1 MPSRPQTKTRI
12 ANQIFQHAYGF
23 DVRVKHQGTLYTAPM
38 FALDTPLYVMQQW
51 QLDKKKALD
60 TRPLETSAPSVTNR
74 HRPSQTV
81 TLEARVETF
90 FPQIAGRVSFKADRS
105 HLRAWLLARG
115 ADGQAIGAKTPAAIT
130 PADVNVAIAAWRT
143 PPPAGTAGQPR
154 AVRRITVTPYR
165 RYGKAIDG
173 YARTTPTTSGPLVVA
188 IRTVRHRC
196 RLLREFLVAEGLP
209 PTAIDSAKIP
219 AVEKGHPV
227 GVDLETIRV
236 VAQALAKVPAWADTY
251 GRYLVLN
258 STAQRP
264 TQVMRAE
271 PGDVKL
277 EAKLWIVRSAKGAP
291 AHTITLN
298 TDMLK
303 AWRVFVAAK
312 AWGVYDTSLHAKR
325 LRACG
330 WPAAIRPYNARHSV
344 AQDAL
349 QSHDVNL
356 DDVQGLLGHT
366 TPQMTRSAYGPL
378 ALDRQ
383 RRVSDAI
390 DGRLKGVF
398 GPRLVK
404 KGG

>member
-1 MPSRPQTKTRI
+1 MATPPHKTQI
-12 ANQIFQHAYGF
+12 ATQIYRHAYGH
-23 DVRVKHQGTLYTAPM
+23 DVRVKHQGRLYSMPA
-38 FALDTPLYVMQQW
+38 ALCGPDTPLYVMQQW
-51 QLDKKKALD
+51 QLDKKKELD
-60 TRPLETSAPSVTNR
+60 LPPLEPAAP
-74 HRPSQTV
+74 RPGAKV
-81 TLEARVETF
+81 GPTLAARLATF

-105 HLRAWLLARG
+105 HLRAWLLATG
-115 ADGQAIGAKTPAAIT
+115 ADGQTIGSKAPAAIT
-130 PADVNVAIAAWRT
+130 TADVNVVIAAWRT
-143 PPPAGTAGQPR
+143 PPPAGTPGHPR
-154 AVRRITVTPYR
+154 ALRRIKVTAYAR
-165 RYGKAIDG
+165 DGKAIESYD
-173 YARTTPTTSGPLVVA
+173 RTTPTTSGPLVVA
-188 IRTVRHRC
+188 VRTVRHRC
-196 RLLREFLVAEGLP
+196 RLLREFLLAEELP
-209 PTAIDSAKIP
+209 TTAVDAAKIP
-219 AVEKGHPV
+219 AIEKGHPV
-227 GVDLETIRV
+227 GVQIETIRT
-236 VAQALAKVPAWADTY
+236 VAQALAKTDWPETY

-258 STAQRP
+258 TTGQRP
-264 TQVMRAE
+264 TQLMRAV
-271 PGDVKL
+271 PGDVLL

-303 AWRVFVAAK
+303 AWRVFIKAN

-325 LRACG
+325 LRVCG

-349 QSHDVNL
+349 QTHDVDL

-378 ALDRQ
+378 AIDRQ

-404 KGG
+404 RTKGGA

>member
-38 FALDTPLYVMQQW
+38 FAPDTPLYVMQQW
-51 QLDKKKALD
+51 QLDKKRELD
-60 TRPLETSAPSVTNR
+60 TPSLENPQNPQRVPHNPQKTA
-74 HRPSQTV
+74 
-81 TLEARVETF
+81 TLEARLETF

-105 HLRAWLLARG
+105 HLRAWILARG
-115 ADGQAIGAKTPAAIT
+115 ADGQAIGAKAPASIT

-196 RLLREFLVAEGLP
+196 RLLREFLVADGFP
-209 PTAIDSAKIP
+209 TTAIDAAKIP

-227 GVDLETIRV
+227 GVDVETIRL
-236 VAQALAKVPAWADTY
+236 VAKALARTDWKDTL

-258 STAQRP
+258 TTAQRP
-264 TQVMRAE
+264 TQVMRAD

-277 EAKLWIVRSAKGAP
+277 DARLWIVRSAKGAP

-303 AWRVFVAAK
+303 AWRVFIAAK
-312 AWGVYDTSLHAKR
+312 AWGPYDTSLHAKR

-349 QSHDVNL
+349 QLHDVNL

-383 RRVSDAI
+383 RRVSDQI

-404 KGG
+404 RGGK